1 MNKFRNPDDGSFKL
15 VSSSLKELAD
25 NAATSQAFTEEEKQC
40 LQGLASRYQEDKN
53 RIKKR
58 VPNTCMWVLN
68 HRKYLHWRQE
78 STATLLWVSA
88 DPGCGKSVL
97 SRALVDEDLLES
109 NAGAVSVCYFFF
121 KDDDPSRQDG
131 AKAICAILHQLLI
144 QKPALLPYVMRRFR
158 THGPVLFTM
167 FSLLWDSLEQAAAD
181 PQAGEIICVLD
192 ALDECREQAREELI
206 QQLSRFYSSPNKLQ
220 TRLKFLATSRPYVDI
235 ERTFHREID
244 NIASINLR
252 GEEESEKISEEI
264 DLVIGERVPEICR
277 ARRPPIS
284 PEVQHDLISC
294 LREFEHRTY
303 LWLYLV
309 LDVVQKSL
317 ESTKFR
323 LERLVKTLPRSVAD
337 AYEKMLRRIDEEQV
351 QEAKC
356 LLHIVV
362 AAVEPLTLSEMNI
375 ALAVNANLEYGEP
388 CQSYDDLELQSE
400 EAFQEKIRTLCGL
413 FIIIVDSKVYL
424 IHQTAKEFLVS
435 TRFDGTPAS
444 FAPPT
449 SKVWKHSLVPVE
461 SNLAILKICLSYL
474 LLRSRSGDSVPFRA
488 YCRDDLQPYAANSW
502 DFHFRRAK
510 PRFDELVLQSTVA
523 VCEPSCSRL
532 WSHWTDNT
540 SLMIGVRMGL
550 ETVVKFLLEKKSIDL
565 NVQDTYG
572 QTALHLAAQYKYHK
586 IVNMLVEKKG
596 IDLNVQDRCG
606 ETALHLAVH
615 FRSYKIVKMLVKKK
629 SIDLNVKDINGK
641 TALHLTAQFGY
652 YENVK
657 MLVEEDGMEL
667 NYGDDFG
674 RTGLHRA
681 TERERRCLEVV
692 KALVEKKGVNINPK
706 DNWGQTPLHLAAKF
720 GRSEVAKVLI
730 EHNGV
735 KLALKNDQSET
746 PLLSAIMNAPEKNE
760 LLENGHLRYEDL
772 RRGYLKDSSRFKG
785 GHLAIVELL
794 LSKAPEKTLKEHIDG
809 F

>member
-1 MNKFRNPDDGSFKL
+1 MMNKFRNPDDGSFKL

-78 STATLLWVSA
+78 STANLLWVSA

-109 NAGAVSVCYFFF
+109 NTGAVSVCYFFF

-144 QKPALLPYVMRRFR
+144 QKPALLPYVMRHFR

-167 FSLLWDSLEQAAAD
+167 FSLLWDVLEQAAAD
-181 PQAGEIICVLD
+181 SQAGEIICVLD
-192 ALDECREQAREELI
+192 ALDECREEAREELI

-252 GEEESEKISEEI
+252 GEEESEKISEEM

-444 FAPPT
+444 FAQPT
-449 SKVWKHSLVPVE
+449 WKHSLAPME
-461 SNLAILKICLSYL
+461 SNLVILKICLSCL
-474 LLRSRSGDSVPFRA
+474 LLRNDRTSRLYP
-488 YCRDDLQPYAANSW
+488 RDFFPHYPRDTFLLYAGEKW
-502 DFHFRRAK
+502 HLHFDCAK
-510 PRFDELVLQSTVA
+510 TRIDESVLQSIVA
-523 VCEPSCSRL
+523 VCEIQCSRL
-532 WSHWTDNT
+532 RSAGTDYT
-540 SLMIGVRMGL
+540 SLMFASRMGL

-565 NVQDTYG
+565 NIQDRNG
-572 QTALHLAAQYKYHK
+572 QTALHLAVRFWYHES
-586 IVNMLVEKKG
+586 VRMLHE
-596 IDLNVQDRCG
+596 DRIG
-606 ETALHLAVH
+606 RKLHLAAE
-615 FRSYKIVKMLVKKK
+615 RDREYLEIVKAIIGKNGV
-629 SIDLNVKDINGK
+629 DLNLKDKN
-641 TALHLTAQFGY
+641 
-652 YENVK
+652 
-657 MLVEEDGMEL
+657 
-667 NYGDDFG
+667 
-674 RTGLHRA
+674 
-681 TERERRCLEVV
+681 
-692 KALVEKKGVNINPK
+692 
-706 DNWGQTPLHLAAKF
+706 GQTPLHLAAID
-720 GRSEVAKVLI
+720 GNSRAAKVLV
-730 EHNGV
+730 EHNGIE
-735 KLALKNDQSET
+735 LAPQDHRGQT
-746 PLLSAIMNAPEKNE
+746 PLLYAIMKGPFQDE

-772 RRGYLKDSSRFKG
+772 RRKHLKDSSRFKVG
-785 GHLAIVELL
+785 RLPMVQLL
-794 LSKAPEKTLKEHIDG
+794 LSKALEKTLKEYLYG